1 MFRKMIGTNDTN
13 TNNILNVKGQF
24 YTIDDPALN

>member
-13 TNNILNVKGQF
+13 PNNILKIDEKF
-24 YTIDDPALN
+24 YSIDDPALD